1 MEVRAGT
8 SAQDRGLG
16 LFRGMLVELPG
27 RKGIGKL
34 ESATGGRCVVAV
46 FHSILRTDTI
56 GLDLSDIGRAY
67 LSPQTRVYVRQGDR
81 FRVGRVTNYLIN
93 DNGLV
98 DYEVRFPNGKQSDL
112 SEVGLFV
119 RPWGAPEDPAEI
131 LAAGGAESQFLHDR
145 RQSAVRPLLA
155 LRSAAQGLTSLI
167 SAGVDFVP
175 HQIAAVRRVLTDPIQ
190 RYLLADEVGLGK
202 TIEAGLII
210 RQHLIDN
217 PDTEV
222 LISAPPHLCEQWR
235 SELVNKL
242 RLDQFGE
249 SFECCAHADLA
260 RVSRSPDVLVI
271 DEAHHLVGL
280 EPGPLSHAAER
291 LRNLARNAPVLLLL
305 SATPPLG
312 EEAKFLALLNL
323 LDPLTHPLEDLA
335 GFRVKL
341 ERRRDIGR
349 LILSLDP
356 NVPGLVLRQ
365 RGAELQRL
373 FADDPMVQDLAPKLI
388 AATREAS
395 DQIAGI
401 CSALKEHVADSYRI
415 HQRLI
420 RSRRADAKGWEFMPR
435 GPAVVGEPNLTH
447 VRCEG
452 DPNEQI
458 EPMLA
463 ALEDWRF
470 SALEAAAGDE
480 AALARS
486 ASRYRDLLYAVGLG
500 ADALNHWL
508 SAAAP
513 SFSGEYEILEA
524 LTTIADRWVD
534 DDRIGTMVES
544 TKRLVKTLKVE
555 TPEPKI
561 VVFASVVDAASA
573 FNKKFAEDGDGT
585 VVYQLTAD
593 HTANN
598 AKIIAAFQDSP
609 KGGILVTDRSGE
621 EGLNLNFADAIVH
634 LDLPLSAARLEQR
647 IGRLDRFGR
656 RQGVIRHRILV
667 PSDEDTSPWGA
678 WYQLLATGFLI
689 FNRSISDIQFLL
701 ESIESHV
708 FQTLLQAGTG
718 GLSALAVDIRA
729 RIAEERKS
737 QDEQYALDRIALAE
751 EPIEDL
757 IEALE
762 GAEEDEGALE
772 CAVDRWLVDAL
783 QLKKRPFAWPEDD
796 PFKLGV
802 TNQTLI
808 PRLPWQSELGLD
820 DAKPLT
826 WKRRIAAKHSD
837 AVLLRPG
844 TPFIDLI
851 ERFTRWDDRG
861 TAFVTYR
868 TAPDWPGDLWI
879 GFKLCFVIEPS
890 IEFSDLLTP
899 NRAELAKSRR
909 AQRYFSAR
917 EHIRYVDVNGDALSD
932 TRLIAILERPYR
944 SADEGTYPRD
954 VNLGS
959 RPQVLAEIIELSAFQ
974 KICRSV
980 RDDARSWLTEQP
992 DVTAQISTALRLAEE
1007 DLERHRNRLQRR
1019 QSMGDAMAR
1028 ADVELIEAILPSIR
1042 EPAIR
1047 LDSMG
1052 CFIISQHAAK
1062 RSVYD

>member
-1 MEVRAGT
+1 M
-8 SAQDRGLG
+8 
-16 LFRGMLVELPG
+16 
-27 RKGIGKL
+27 
-34 ESATGGRCVVAV
+34 VAV
-46 FHSILRTDTI
+46 FHSILRTDTV

-81 FRVGRVTNYLIN
+81 FRVGRVTNYLMN
-93 DNGLV
+93 ENGLV
-98 DYEVRFPNGKQSDL
+98 DYEVRFPNGRQSDF
-112 SEVGLFV
+112 SEVDLFV
-119 RPWGAPEDPAEI
+119 RPWRAPEDPAEI

-222 LISAPPHLCEQWR
+222 LVSVPPHLCEQWR

-249 SFECCAHADLA
+249 SFECCAHPDLA
-260 RVSRSPDVLVI
+260 GVSRSPDVLVI
-271 DEAHHLVGL
+271 DEAHHLVGVQS
-280 EPGPLSHAAER
+280 GPLSLAAER
-291 LRNLARNAPVLLLL
+291 LRDLARDAPVLLLL
-305 SATPPLG
+305 SATPALG

-349 LILSLDP
+349 LILSLDS

-373 FADDPMVQDLAPKLI
+373 FADDPIVQELAPKLI

-395 DQIAGI
+395 DQVAGI

-480 AALARS
+480 AVLARA

-500 ADALNHWL
+500 ANALKHWL
-508 SAAAP
+508 RETAA

-524 LTTIADRWVD
+524 LTTIAEKWED
-534 DDRIGTMVES
+534 DDRIETMVES

-561 VVFASVVDAASA
+561 VVFASSVDTASA

-585 VVYQLTAD
+585 AVYQLTAD
-593 HTANN
+593 HAVEN
-598 AKIIAAFQDSP
+598 AKIIAAFKESR
-609 KGGILVTDRSGE
+609 KGGIVVTDRSGE

-667 PSDEDTSPWGA
+667 PSDEDTTPWGA
-678 WYQLLATGFLI
+678 WYELLANGFLI

-701 ESIESHV
+701 ESLESQA
-708 FQTLLQAGTG
+708 FQTLLQMGPG
-718 GLSALAVDIRA
+718 GLVALAADMRA
-729 RIAEERKS
+729 RIADERKS

-751 EPIEDL
+751 EPVEEFIR
-757 IEALE
+757 ALE
-762 GAEEDEGALE
+762 DAEEDERAIERG
-772 CAVDRWLVDAL
+772 VDRWLVDTL

-802 TNQTLI
+802 TNQTLV
-808 PRLPWQSELGLD
+808 PRMPWQSELGLD
-820 DAKPLT
+820 DTQPLT
-826 WKRRIAAKHSD
+826 WKRRVAAKRSD
-837 AVLLRPG
+837 VVLLRPG
-844 TPFIDLI
+844 TPLIDAI

-868 TAPDWPGDLWI
+868 TAPEWPGDLWI
-879 GFKLCFVIEPS
+879 GFKLCFVIEPGVE
-890 IEFSDLLTP
+890 ISDLVAP
-899 NRAELAKSRR
+899 NRVELAKSRR
-909 AQRYFSAR
+909 AQRYFAAR
-917 EHIRYVDVNGDALSD
+917 EHTRYIDVNGDTVND

-944 SADEGTYPRD
+944 SEREGTYLPD
-954 VNLGS
+954 INVGS
-959 RPQVLAEIIELSAFQ
+959 RPQLLAESIDLSAFQ
-974 KICRSV
+974 QICRSV
-980 RDDARSWLTEQP
+980 RDRARDSFAAQPEVMEQIA
-992 DVTAQISTALRLAEE
+992 TAVRLAEA
-1007 DLERHRNRLQRR
+1007 DLGRHRNRLRRR
-1019 QSMGDAMAR
+1019 QSTGDAMAR
-1028 ADVELIEAILPSIR
+1028 ADIKLIEAILPTIR

-1047 LDSMG
+1047 LDAMG
-1052 CFIISQHAAK
+1052 CFIVSQHAPK
-1062 RSVYD
+1062 RSAYE

>member
-1 MEVRAGT
+1 MEVRAGP

-16 LFRGMLVELPG
+16 LVRGMLVELPG

-34 ESATGGRCVVAV
+34 ESATGSRCVVAV

-56 GLDLSDIGRAY
+56 GFDLSDIGRAY
-67 LSPQTRVYVRQGDR
+67 LSPQTRVYVRHGDR
-81 FRVGRVTNYLIN
+81 FRVGRVTNYFVN
-93 DNGLV
+93 ENGIV
-98 DYEVRFPNGKQSDL
+98 DYEVRFPNGKQSDF
-112 SEVGLFV
+112 SEVDLFV

-155 LRSAAQGLTSLI
+155 LRSAAHGLTSLI

-222 LISAPPHLCEQWR
+222 LVSVPAHLCEQWR

-249 SFECCAHADLA
+249 SFECCAHPELA
-260 RVSRSPDVLVI
+260 RVSRPPDVLVI
-271 DEAHHLVGL
+271 DEAHHLVGV
-280 EPGPLSHAAER
+280 ESGPLSLAAER
-291 LRNLARNAPVLLLL
+291 LRNLARNVPVLLLL
-305 SATPPLG
+305 SATPALG

-335 GFRVKL
+335 GFRLKL
-341 ERRRDIGR
+341 ERRREIGR

-356 NVPGLVLRQ
+356 NVPGIVLRQ
-365 RGAELQRL
+365 RGAELQRS
-373 FADDPMVQDLAPKLI
+373 FADDPMVQELAPKLI
-388 AATREAS
+388 AAAREAS
-395 DQIAGI
+395 DQVAGI

-435 GPAVVGEPNLTH
+435 GPAVAGEPSLTH

-458 EPMLA
+458 DPILA
-463 ALEDWRF
+463 ILEDWRF
-470 SALEAAAGDE
+470 SALEAAAGEE

-486 ASRYRDLLYAVGLG
+486 ALRYRDLLYAVSLG
-500 ADALNHWL
+500 ANALKHWL
-508 SAAAP
+508 KTTAP
-513 SFSGEYEILEA
+513 SFSGEHEILEA
-524 LTTIADRWVD
+524 LTTIANNWVD
-534 DDRIGTMVES
+534 DDRIETMVES
-544 TKRLVKTLKVE
+544 TKRLVKTIKVE

-561 VVFASVVDAASA
+561 VVFASSADTASA
-573 FNKKFAEDGDGT
+573 FSKKFVEGGDGT

-593 HTANN
+593 HPADS
-598 AKIIAAFQDSP
+598 AKIITAFQESR
-609 KGGILVTDRSGE
+609 KGAIAVTDRLGE
-621 EGLNLNFADAIVH
+621 EGLNLNFADAIIH

-656 RQGVIRHRILV
+656 RQGVIRHRILI

-701 ESIESHV
+701 ESIESEV
-708 FQTLLQAGTG
+708 FQNLLQEGTKG
-718 GLSALAVDIRA
+718 VSVLAANIRA

-751 EPIEDL
+751 EPVEDF

-762 GAEEDEGALE
+762 GAEEDEGAIE
-772 CAVDRWLVDAL
+772 RAVDRWLVDAL
-783 QLKKRPFAWPEDD
+783 QLKKRPFAWPETD

-820 DAKPLT
+820 DAQPLT

-890 IEFSDLLTP
+890 IQISDLLTP
-899 NRAELAKSRR
+899 NRTELAKSRR

-917 EHIRYVDVNGDALSD
+917 EHIRYIDVNGDAISD

-944 SADEGTYPRD
+944 SADGGTYPSD
-954 VNLGS
+954 INLGS
-959 RPQVLAEIIELSAFQ
+959 RPQMLAEIIELSAFQ
-974 KICRSV
+974 QICRSV
-980 RDDARSWLTEQP
+980 RDGARDWFAAQP
-992 DVTAQISTALRLAEE
+992 DITGQISTAVRLAEE
-1007 DLERHRNRLQRR
+1007 DLERRRNRLQRR
-1019 QSMGDAMAR
+1019 QSTGDAMAR
-1028 ADVELIEAILPSIR
+1028 ADIELIEAVLPSIR

-1062 RSVYD
+1062 RSVHD

>member
-1 MEVRAGT
+1 MRAGT
-8 SAQDRGLG
+8 SAQDQGLG

-34 ESATGGRCVVAV
+34 ESAAGGRCVVAV

-67 LSPQTRVYVRQGDR
+67 LSPQTRVYARQGDR
-81 FRVGRVTNYLIN
+81 FCVGRVTNYLMKE
-93 DNGLV
+93 NGLV
-98 DYEVRFPNGKQSDL
+98 DYEVRFPNGRQSDF
-112 SEVGLFV
+112 SEVDLFV

-131 LAAGGAESQFLHDR
+131 LGAGGAESQFLHDR
-145 RQSAVRPLLA
+145 RQSAIRPLLA

-175 HQIAAVRRVLTDPIQ
+175 HQIAAVRRVLTDPVQ

-217 PDTEV
+217 PETEV
-222 LISAPPHLCEQWR
+222 LISVPSHLCEQWR
-235 SELVNKL
+235 SELINKL
-242 RLDQFGE
+242 RLDQFAE
-249 SFECCAHADLA
+249 AFECCAHADLP

-271 DEAHHLVGL
+271 DEAHHLVGVAS
-280 EPGPLSHAAER
+280 GPLSRAAER
-291 LRNLARNAPVLLLL
+291 LRDLARDVPVLLLL
-305 SATPPLG
+305 SATPALG
-312 EEAKFLALLNL
+312 EEIKFLALLNL
-323 LDPLTHPLEDLA
+323 LDPLTHPLEDLE
-335 GFRVKL
+335 GFRAKL

-373 FADDPMVQDLAPKLI
+373 FGDDPLVQELAPKLV
-388 AATREAS
+388 AATREAP
-395 DQIAGI
+395 DEVAAM
-401 CSALKEHVADSYRI
+401 CLALKEHVADSYRI

-435 GPAVVGEPNLTH
+435 GPAADGEPNLTH

-452 DPNEQI
+452 DPDEQI
-458 EPMLA
+458 HALLA

-470 SALEAAAGDE
+470 SALEAANGDE
-480 AALARS
+480 VALGRA
-486 ASRYRDLLYAVGLG
+486 ASRYRDLLYATGLG
-500 ADALNHWL
+500 ANGLKNWL
-508 SAAAP
+508 KATAP
-513 SFSGEYEILEA
+513 DFSDEQEIREA
-524 LTTIADRWVD
+524 LRLIAEKWQD
-534 DDRIGTMVES
+534 DDRIETMVES

-555 TPEPKI
+555 TTEPKI
-561 VVFASVVDAASA
+561 VVFASSTDTATA
-573 FNKKFAEDGDGT
+573 FSKKYVEDGDGT
-585 VVYQLTAD
+585 AVYQLTAND
-593 HTANN
+593 ADGY
-598 AKIIAAFQDSP
+598 AKIIAVFKESR
-609 KGGILVTDRSGE
+609 KSGIVVTDRSGE

-678 WYQLLATGFLI
+678 WYELLANGFLI

-701 ESIESHV
+701 ESLESQA
-708 FQTLLQAGTG
+708 FQALLQGDAG
-718 GLSALAVDIRA
+718 GLIALAADIRA

-751 EPIEDL
+751 EPVEDF
-757 IEALE
+757 IQALE
-762 GAEEDEGALE
+762 DAEEDEGALE
-772 CAVDRWLVDAL
+772 RGVDRWLVDTL

-796 PFKLGV
+796 PFKLAA

-808 PRLPWQSELGLD
+808 PRMPWLSELGLD
-820 DAKPLT
+820 DARPLT

-837 AVLLRPG
+837 VVLLRPG
-844 TPFIDLI
+844 TPLIDVM

-868 TAPDWPGDLWI
+868 TASDWSGDLWI

-890 IEFSDLLTP
+890 VEISDLLTP
-899 NRAELAKSRR
+899 SRVELAKSRR

-917 EHIRYVDVNGDALSD
+917 GHIRYIDVNGDAVND
-932 TRLIAILERPYR
+932 THLIAILERPYR
-944 SADEGTYPRD
+944 NEREGGYPADI
-954 VNLGS
+954 NIGS
-959 RPQVLAEIIELSAFQ
+959 RPQMLAESIDPSTFQ

-980 RDDARSWLTEQP
+980 RDGARDWFAEQP
-992 DVTAQISTALRLAEE
+992 DVMEHIATAGRLAEA
-1007 DLERHRNRLQRR
+1007 DLERRRNRLRRR
-1019 QSMGDAMAR
+1019 QSAGDAMAR
-1028 ADVELIEAILPSIR
+1028 ADIELIEAILPSIR
-1042 EPAIR
+1042 GPTIR
-1047 LDSMG
+1047 LDAMG
-1052 CFIISQHAAK
+1052 CFIVSQHAPK
-1062 RSVYD
+1062 RSAHD

>member
-1 MEVRAGT
+1 
-8 SAQDRGLG
+8 
-16 LFRGMLVELPG
+16 MLVELPG

-34 ESATGGRCVVAV
+34 ESAADGRCQVAV
-46 FHSILRTDTI
+46 FHSILHTETI
-56 GLDLSDIGRAY
+56 DLSISDIGRAY
-67 LSPQTRVYVRQGDR
+67 LSPQTRVYVRQDDR
-81 FRVGRVTNYLIN
+81 YRVGRITNYLIN
-93 DNGLV
+93 ENGLV
-98 DYEVRFPNGKQSDL
+98 DYEVRFPNGKQSDF
-112 SEVGLFV
+112 SEVDLFV

-222 LISAPPHLCEQWR
+222 LVSVPPHLCEQWR

-249 SFECCAHADLA
+249 SFECCSHLDLA
-260 RVSRSPDVLVI
+260 RVSRSPDVLVV
-271 DEAHHLVGL
+271 DEAHHLVGV
-280 EPGPLSHAAER
+280 ESGPLLLAAER
-291 LRNLARNAPVLLLL
+291 FRDLARDAPVLLLL
-305 SATPPLG
+305 SATPALG

-335 GFRVKL
+335 GFRLKL

-356 NVPGLVLRQ
+356 NAPGLVLRQ

-373 FADDPMVQDLAPKLI
+373 FGDDPIVQELAPMLI
-388 AATREAS
+388 AATRDAS

-420 RSRRADAKGWEFMPR
+420 RSRRVDAKGWEFMPR

-452 DPNEQI
+452 DPSEQI

-470 SALEAAAGDE
+470 SALEVAAGDE
-480 AALARS
+480 EALARS
-486 ASRYRDLLYAVGLG
+486 ALRYRDLLYALGLG
-500 ADALNHWL
+500 ANALKDWL
-508 SAAAP
+508 RGAIP
-513 SFSGEYEILEA
+513 SFSGEFEILEA
-524 LTTIADRWVD
+524 LTTIADEWGD
-534 DDRIGTMVES
+534 DDRIGTVVES

-555 TPEPKI
+555 TPEPRI
-561 VVFASVVDAASA
+561 VVFASSVDTASA
-573 FNKKFAEDGDGT
+573 FNKKFVEDGDGT

-593 HTANN
+593 HAADN
-598 AKIIAAFQDSP
+598 AKIISAFQGSR
-609 KGGILVTDRSGE
+609 KGGILVVDGSGE

-678 WYQLLATGFLI
+678 WYQLLATGFQI

-701 ESIESHV
+701 ESLESQA
-708 FQTLLQAGTG
+708 FQTLLQAGPD
-718 GLSALAVDIRA
+718 GLSALAADFRA

-751 EPIEDL
+751 EPVEDF
-757 IEALE
+757 IQGLE
-762 GAEEDEGALE
+762 DAEEDEVALE
-772 CAVDRWLVDAL
+772 RGVDRWLVDTL
-783 QLKKRPFAWPEDD
+783 QLKKVPLVWPEYD
-796 PFKLGV
+796 PFKLSV

-808 PRLPWQSELGLD
+808 PRIPWQSELGLD
-820 DAKPLT
+820 DAPSLT

-837 AVLLRPG
+837 VVLLRPG
-844 TPFIDLI
+844 TPLIDVI

-861 TAFVTYR
+861 TTFVTYR
-868 TAPDWPGDLWI
+868 TAPSWSGDLWI

-890 IEFSDLLTP
+890 IEISDLLAP

-917 EHIRYVDVNGDALSD
+917 GYNHYIDVNGDAVNDS
-932 TRLIAILERPYR
+932 RLVAILERPYR
-944 SADEGTYPRD
+944 NKSEEAYPADIN
-954 VNLGS
+954 VGS
-959 RPQVLAEIIELSAFQ
+959 RPQMLAESIDISTFQ
-974 KICRSV
+974 QICRSV
-980 RDDARSWLTEQP
+980 RDSARDWFVAQT
-992 DVTAQISTALRLAEE
+992 DVRERIATAVRLAEAE
-1007 DLERHRNRLQRR
+1007 LERRRNRLRRR
-1019 QSMGDAMAR
+1019 QSTGDAMAR
-1028 ADVELIEAILPSIR
+1028 TDIELIEAILPSIR
-1042 EPAIR
+1042 QPAIR
-1047 LDSMG
+1047 LESMG
-1052 CFIISQHAAK
+1052 CFIVSQHAPK
-1062 RSVYD
+1062 RSAHD